1 MRVLCRAYADD
12 CQAQCKPRLAKRNRG
27 RLGSVDRRCQCCL
40 VGKLGCVI
48 CPLAHGDGVDLF
60 GAHAALAEEDLSGLG
75 ALEGRVTVLLGEGE
89 VVVLGLDAG
98 LEAGL
103 DLVLVLVSEVELVH
117 TVDSI
122 NTSLETK
129 NAWSLEHEL
138 RSEVNNPQCTV
149 VLGH

>member
-1 MRVLCRAYADD
+1 MVGEL
-12 CQAQCKPRLAKRNRG
+12 G
-27 RLGSVDRRCQCCL
+27 RL
-40 VGKLGCVI
+40 I

-75 ALEGRVTVLLGEGE
+75 ALEGRVTVLLGERE

-117 TVDSI
+117 TVDSVD
-122 NTSLETK
+122 TSLEAK
-129 NAWSLEHEL
+129 NAWSLEHEI
-138 RSEVNNPQCTV
+138 RSEVNKPQCTV
-149 VLGH
+149 VKGH